1 MVSVRI
7 RGHRGECTP
16 VGWRRISGHWRD
28 LGIVSELRVSEDAE
42 RLRAVLVF
50 DPWLGSVMGQAGR
63 RFQGMGVLESS

>member
-1 MVSVRI
+1 MHPGWLATDQRPLA
-7 RGHRGECTP
+7 RFGHRQ
-16 VGWRRISGHWRD
+16 V
-28 LGIVSELRVSEDAE
+28 VSELRVSEDAE